1 MSGRPMDGFPEGI
14 FRSNWTEMWG
24 HSHSGQCQIG
34 NAKPRCA
41 EFQLNAI
48 ECLEAYGAHR
58 GRAHCQ
64 NFLDDYVECLHGFN
78 QLQRVTE
85 MKKER
90 VKQVMRGERS
100 VNNFYDRVKPPRDSL
115 QFGPFHP

>member
-1 MSGRPMDGFPEGI
+1 MRFIKSKMSGRPMDGFPEGI
-14 FRSNWTEMWG
+14 FRSNWTDMWG

-64 NFLDDYVECLHGFN
+64 DFLDDYVECLHAFN
-78 QLQRVTE
+78 QVFIHLL
-85 MKKER
+85 MYLI
-90 VKQVMRGERS
+90 S
-100 VNNFYDRVKPPRDSL
+100 IFNLSSL
-115 QFGPFHP
+115 NM